1 MPFLLLIF
9 ATFLAALIGTLT
21 GFGTSTLLVPLVLTF
36 LPPAQTL
43 LLVGIIHWFGDLWK
57 VILFRHGIRRS
68 LLLYFALPGIITTVF
83 AAYLA
88 LILASDGLTN
98 LIGWFLVIY
107 SLFLILSPTFAI
119 PPRPVNAILGGAL
132 YGFLAGLTGLGGPI
146 RSAFLS
152 ALNLKN
158 NVYLATSGMIGISID
173 TFRLITYIYLGTRL
187 SPQLNQSL
195 FILIPLSF
203 IAAELAKLV
212 VTKLPHIWFR
222 RLVSLFLALAGIKLI
237 LS

>member
-1 MPFLLLIF
+1 MEIILISLLTLI
-9 ATFLAALIGTLT
+9 AGMMGTIS
-21 GFGTSTLLVPLVLTF
+21 GFGTSTIMVPIALLF
-36 LPPAQTL
+36 LPLPETL